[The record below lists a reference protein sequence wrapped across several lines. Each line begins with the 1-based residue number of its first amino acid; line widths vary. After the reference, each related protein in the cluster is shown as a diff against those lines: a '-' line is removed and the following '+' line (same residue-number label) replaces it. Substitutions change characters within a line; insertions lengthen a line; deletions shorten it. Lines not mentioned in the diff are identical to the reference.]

1 MLDMNF
7 QNMKANHPMDIIST
21 IVKALQEVFTD
32 CADQLAQET
41 QFIKRQRKIT
51 GSGFVQA
58 MVFGWLA
65 QSDARVSDLSQSV
78 ANVKIDITRQA
89 LHERFTPEAA
99 AFLEAMLHKCIA
111 QVVTSLPIEMP
122 LLGRFDGIYVM
133 DSTIIILPDE
143 LSDIWQ
149 GCEGSALKLS
159 VCWELLSGQLQSVY
173 LHDGL
178 EHDQQAPM
186 HNGQIPSNCVRLS
199 DLGYFKL
206 ACLEQHHDEGA
217 VWVTRYKVGT
227 VVCDEDGKRLDILD
241 LLSTSDEE
249 IVDQEIRLGDKHQI
263 PCRLIAQRIPQDK
276 LLQRQEQLRRW
287 ESRKQK
293 QASPQKWALLA
304 WTIYVTNASAEQ
316 LSAKEV
322 MLMARVRWQ
331 IELLFKLWKDS
342 IDIDDWRSEKPYRIL
357 CEVYAKMMACI
368 VQHWLLLVGGIHALD
383 KSMTQATTPIRNYAW
398 TLARDLRHPTLLA
411 RTIEHIRWILTRQA
425 RINSSLSSP
434 STYSRIV
441 QQTA

>member
-32 CADQLAQET
+32 SADHLARET
-41 QFIKRQRKIT
+41 KFIKRQRKIT
-51 GSGFVQA
+51 GRGFAQA

-78 ANVKIDITRQA
+78 ANVKIDITRQG
-89 LHERFTPEAA
+89 LHERFTAEAA

-111 QVVTSLPIEMP
+111 QVVASLALEMP
-122 LLGRFDGIYVM
+122 ILGRFDGVYVM

-159 VCWELLSGQLQSVY
+159 VCWELLTGQLVSIH
-173 LHDGL
+173 LHDGI

-186 HNGQIPSNCVRLS
+186 HNWQIPDNCVRLS

-206 ACLEQHHDEGA
+206 DSLKQQNEDGA
-217 VWVTRYKVGT
+217 LWVTRYKVRT
-227 VVCDEDGKRLDILD
+227 VVADEEGKRLDLLE
-241 LLSTSDEE
+241 LLSNSDEQ
-249 IVDQEIRLGDKHQI
+249 IIDQEIRLGDNHRI
-263 PCRLIAQRIPQDK
+263 PCRLVAQRIPQDK
-276 LLQRQEQLRRW
+276 LEQRQEQLRRW

-293 QASPQKWALLA
+293 QASEQKWALLA
-304 WTIYVTNASAEQ
+304 WSIYVTNASAEQ
-316 LSAKEV
+316 LRAEEV
-322 MLMARVRWQ
+322 MLMARLRWQ

-342 IDIDDWRSEKPYRIL
+342 VDIDDWRSEKPYRIL

-368 VQHWLLLVGGIHALD
+368 VQHWLLLVGGIQALD

-398 TLARDLRHPTLLA
+398 TLARDLHYPTLLA

-434 STYSRIV
+434 STYSRFV
-441 QQTA
+441 QQTP